1 MSGNVDIVQ
10 PSSGRS
16 ESWLIAGVIGLILL
30 VTGIAVAGRQ
40 RADETQKL
48 FDWQISSFHDLKPT
62 DQAIYTALLAA
73 SEPLWIVHG
82 DLLADGTPEQKKT
95 PWPPVEEL
103 EGELW
108 LLAPFTKDAA
118 WSQQGEVHWT
128 RSASFSF
135 SGSAVYFGNGG
146 KVPGQSAYLLNLSHV
161 HKGASYVN
169 GATVWIHPNP
179 NAPAPEK
186 VNRDSLIAKG
196 WKEVVPYSGATEVER
211 LRGK

>member
-1 MSGNVDIVQ
+1 MSGRVDVVK
-10 PSSGRS
+10 PASGRS
-16 ESWLIAGVIGLILL
+16 ESLLLIGVIGLIL
-30 VTGIAVAGRQ
+30 VISGIAVAGRQ
-40 RADETQKL
+40 RNDATQTL

-73 SEPLWIVHG
+73 SEPLWIVHQ
-82 DLLADGTPEQKKT
+82 DLLAGTSEQKKT
-95 PWPPVEEL
+95 PWPPVKEL
-103 EGELW
+103 EGEDW
-108 LLAPFTKDAA
+108 LLAPFAKDAA
-118 WSQQGEVHWT
+118 WSQQGEVTWT

-135 SGSAVYFGNGG
+135 EGSAVYFGNGG

-179 NAPAPEK
+179 NAPPPEK
-186 VNRDSLIAKG
+186 VARDSLIANG